1 MIINNNV
8 TDFNQIEWNGLPYG
22 DPANRNIE
30 KHIAII
36 EFDNGSKVHI
46 GEFSPVQQSGIKLY
60 NLWSTTPN
68 VDNATYVV
76 LAENEITI
84 KLLEIS
90 KL

>member
-30 KHIAII
+30 KHLAII
-36 EFDNGSKVHI
+36 EFDNGYKVQI
-46 GEFSPVQQSGIKLY
+46 AEKYPVQQSGIKLY
-60 NLWSTTPN
+60 NLYSTAPN
-68 VDNATYVV
+68 DNTAKYIG
-76 LAENEITI
+76 LSENEITT